1 MSASWNKPVR
11 ICPCLPPEL
20 WLRVFD
26 YATWIPGVLEPE
38 IYTTSDEPQQ
48 VITRRQQRLLKDSL
62 VTKRYLVRVC
72 KQWYILATPFGILP
86 FLIDGY
92 PLMSLFFL
100 RALYETIIIGRGR
113 TLSSLCSTLADSKR
127 KIDHSSNDH
136 HHLGWYT
143 KRLDVAMRDQGCQG
157 AASELDFLAEA
168 IQCLPNLTIVMFS
181 VRAPRY
187 IKHPLPTSIMQALA
201 DTCGPTLRIVDFSES
216 VLHPFRHD
224 WRVLLAA
231 TSHLRI
237 LRGPEVT
244 IFSEYPRPLLDLPVL
259 SELTTLTLT
268 SSNSKE
274 YLTEE
279 NHFPSLCELEFHYYL
294 PPPWDTWVG
303 SLGIFGHNLTAV
315 HLNFNVSAD
324 YLQGELD
331 VLSQHC
337 PNLMRLTL
345 SLKLWE
351 QLIDRLSIPSVS
363 HLALRC
369 WQYQAP
375 SSIYSRLFAN
385 LSTMSGPTL
394 QRVCLCDYHNVMDL
408 RFRHARV
415 LAQGLEQIS
424 HCPFRLE
431 DHEGQPFT

>member
-1 MSASWNKPVR
+1 MSSSWNKPVR
-11 ICPCLPPEL
+11 IHPCLPPEL
-20 WLRVFD
+20 WLRIFD
-26 YATWIPGVLEPE
+26 CATRIPGVLSPE
-38 IYTTSDEPQQ
+38 IYATSDVPQRI
-48 VITRRQQRLLKDSL
+48 ITRRQQRLLKDSL

-72 KQWYILATPFGILP
+72 KQWYILATPFGALP
-86 FLIDGY
+86 FLRISFDV
-92 PLMSLFFL
+92 FFL

-113 TLSSLCSTLADSKR
+113 TLSSLCSTLIDSKR

-136 HHLGWYT
+136 HLGWYT
-143 KRLDVAMRDQGCQG
+143 KRLDLAMRDQGRQG

-187 IKHPLPTSIMQALA
+187 VEHPLPTSIMRALA
-201 DTCGPTLRIVDFSES
+201 DTCGPTLRIVDFSEC

-224 WRVLLAA
+224 WRMLLAA
-231 TSHLRI
+231 TSHLRV

-244 IFSEYPRPLLDLPVL
+244 PIFSEHPRPLPVL
-259 SELTTLTLT
+259 SELTALTLT
-268 SSNSKE
+268 SSNIKE

-279 NHFPSLCELEFHYYL
+279 NHFPSLHELEFHYYL
-294 PPPWDTWVG
+294 PPPLDNWAG
-303 SLGIFGHNLTAV
+303 PLGVFGHNLTTV
-315 HLNFNVSAD
+315 RLDFNISAG

-337 PNLMRLTL
+337 PSLIRLTL

-351 QLIDRLSIPSVS
+351 QLIDRLSLPSVS
-363 HLALRC
+363 YLALRC

-375 SSIYSRLFAN
+375 SSGYRRLFSN
-385 LSTMSGPTL
+385 LSTMYGPTL
-394 QRVCLCDYHNVMDL
+394 QRVCLCDYHNVADL
-408 RFRHARV
+408 RLRHARV

-424 HCPFRLE
+424 HSPFQLE

>member
-20 WLRVFD
+20 WLRIFD
-26 YATWIPGVLEPE
+26 CATWIPGVLEPE
-38 IYTTSDEPQQ
+38 IYATSDEPQR

-72 KQWYILATPFGILP
+72 KQWYIWATPT
-86 FLIDGY
+86 
-92 PLMSLFFL
+92 
-100 RALYETIIIGRGR
+100 LYETIIIGRGR
-113 TLSSLCSTLADSKR
+113 TLSSLCSALIDSKR

-143 KRLDVAMRDQGCQG
+143 KRLDIAMRDQGRQG

-187 IKHPLPTSIMQALA
+187 VEHPLPTSIMQALA

-231 TSHLRI
+231 TSHLRV
-237 LRGPEVT
+237 LRGPEAT
-244 IFSEYPRPLLDLPVL
+244 PIFSEHPRPLLDLPVL
-259 SELTTLTLT
+259 SELTALTLT

-279 NHFPSLCELEFHYYL
+279 NHFPSLRELEFHYYL
-294 PPPWDTWVG
+294 PPPWDTWAG
-303 SLGIFGHNLTAV
+303 PLGVFGHNLTAV
-315 HLNFNVSAD
+315 RLDFNISAD

-351 QLIDRLSIPSVS
+351 QLIDKLSLPSVS
-363 HLALRC
+363 YLALRC

-375 SSIYSRLFAN
+375 SSRYRRLFAN
-385 LSTMSGPTL
+385 LSTMYGPTL
-394 QRVCLCDYHNVMDL
+394 QRVCLCDYHNVADL
-408 RFRHARV
+408 RLRHARV

-431 DHEGQPFT
+431 DHEGQTFT